1 MIIRNGTTIWSLI
14 RDHWRALAVVL
25 LISFSVELLADTGVF
40 DLQAFSL
47 SSISVLTTALTI
59 YLVFRVN
66 EAYERWWEARKLW
79 GALVNDSRRFARQ
92 VLSMVTA
99 ERVSGIAD
107 TDGEKRL
114 QTQFIHRQ
122 IAYVHALRTHLR
134 GQGDW
139 SDAARLL
146 GEDETQ
152 ALEEA
157 ANRPAQLVLLQ
168 ATCLRSVLGPNA
180 AEQLIL
186 NQIDDTLSKFYDIQ
200 GGCERI
206 KNTAFPDAI
215 TLFTQQLVWLVA
227 VLIPIAIIDPD
238 NQFDLL
244 ELGVV
249 TLMSYSIVMINEL
262 GQDLKNPFENSPND
276 TPMTSLCATIE
287 IDLRQMLGETELPE
301 PVKPEK
307 GILM

>member
-14 RDHWRALAVVL
+14 RDHWAALAIVI
-25 LISFSVELLADTGVF
+25 LISLSVEVLTDTGIF
-40 DLQAFSL
+40 DIRAFSL

-66 EAYERWWEARKLW
+66 EAYDRWWEARKLW

-107 TDGEKRL
+107 ADAEKRL
-114 QTQFIHRQ
+114 QTHFIHRQ

-134 GQGDW
+134 GQEDW

-146 GEDETQ
+146 GDDETK
-152 ALEEA
+152 ALKKV
-157 ANRPAQLVLLQ
+157 ANRPAHLVLLQ
-168 ATCLRSVLGPNA
+168 AKSLQSILGPGA
-180 AEQLIL
+180 AEQLIF
-186 NQIDDTLSKFYDIQ
+186 NQIDRTLSNLYDIQ

-227 VLIPIAIIDPD
+227 ILIPIAIIDPD
-238 NQFDLL
+238 SHFDLL

-262 GQDLKNPFENSPND
+262 GQDLKNPFENRPND
-276 TPMTSLCATIE
+276 TPMTALCTTIE

-301 PVKPEK
+301 PVKAEK
-307 GILM
+307 GVLM